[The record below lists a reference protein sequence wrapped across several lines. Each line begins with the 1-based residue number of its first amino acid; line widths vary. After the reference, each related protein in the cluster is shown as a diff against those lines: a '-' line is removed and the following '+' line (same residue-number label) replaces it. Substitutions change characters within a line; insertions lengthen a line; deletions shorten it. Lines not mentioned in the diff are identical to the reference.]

1 MKTRPSLA
9 LAASNYTFS
18 CMAPLSSYL
27 RTEQMLVIG
36 KIFFFFACVNIPC
49 AIFGQSLKVNEQ
61 RSRYDTNRKYWGWRC
76 HFIMTIACYKIV

>member
-18 CMAPLSSYL
+18 CMAPLCSYL

-36 KIFFFFACVNIPC
+36 KRKSDGIKKKKKKKCRC
-49 AIFGQSLKVNEQ
+49 QHS
-61 RSRYDTNRKYWGWRC
+61 SRYFW
-76 HFIMTIACYKIV
+76 TITEGSPAKITMQHRQKKNTGAGDVTL